1 MDRARRDLAHLYRRA
16 GFGASPAELDVAVRM
31 GYDAAVERLLQP
43 DSVADNV
50 EDRLAGLEL
59 DLTRPENLRLAWLYR
74 MLYTRRPLQEK
85 MVLFWHGHLTSAL
98 PKIGGGPRAPE
109 LMKRQLVLFREQGLG
124 SWRELLRAIS
134 RDGAMLYYLDNRLN
148 RKGAPNEN
156 YARELLE
163 LFALGIGNYDEH
175 DVKEAARAFTGW
187 TTDRDGNF
195 SVNARL
201 HDDEPK
207 TVLGR
212 AGALGGGDVIE
223 AILDQPVAATYLA
236 RKLFRFFA
244 YEDPEPAL
252 VDRLADTFRASSY
265 AIRPLVGAILRS
277 PEFRSEKAFHATIK
291 SPVELTIGA
300 LRHLG
305 ADTLPRDLPAVTRR
319 MGQDLLNPP
328 SVKGWD
334 GGQAWINAATLLER
348 FNYANR
354 LAVSRG
360 ERGES
365 FLDPDAIARQYR
377 TPQRIVDGLAE
388 LLLDGDL
395 PTSSREALLDYVR
408 DGGGDFADVDTADQ
422 KIRGLVH
429 LIMASPL
436 YQLN

>member
-16 GFGASPAELDVAVRM
+16 GFGAGPAELDVAVRM

-50 EDRLAGLEL
+50 EDRLAALEL
-59 DLTRPENLRLAWLYR
+59 DPTRPENLRLAWLYR

-98 PKIGGGPRAPE
+98 PKIGGGQRAPE

-124 SWRELLRAIS
+124 SWRDLLRAVS
-134 RDGAMLYYLDNRLN
+134 RDGAMLFYLDNRLN
-148 RKGAPNEN
+148 RKEAPNEN
-156 YARELLE
+156 YARELME

-187 TTDRDGNF
+187 TTDREGNF
-195 SVNARL
+195 SINPRQ
-201 HDDEPK
+201 HDDGPK
-207 TVLGR
+207 SILGR
-212 AGALGGGDVIE
+212 AGALGGDDVID
-223 AILDQPVAATYLA
+223 AILDQPVAATYIA

-244 YEDPEPAL
+244 YEDPEAAL
-252 VDRLADTFRASSY
+252 VDRLADTFRASNY
-265 AIRPLVGAILRS
+265 AIQPLVGAILRS
-277 PEFRSEKAFHATIK
+277 PEFRSEKAFHASIK

-300 LRHLG
+300 LRLLG
-305 ADTLPRDLPAVTRR
+305 ADTLPRDLPAITRR

-334 GGQAWINAATLLER
+334 GGQSWINAATLLER

-354 LAVSRG
+354 LAVSRA

-365 FLDPDAIARQYR
+365 FFDPAAIARQYR
-377 TPQRIVDGLAE
+377 TPQRVVDGLAE

-395 PTSSREALLDYVR
+395 PTSSREALLDYAR
-408 DGGGDFADVDTADQ
+408 DGGGDFADDVTADQ